1 MRLKHPNVYRELENS
16 YELCIIYK
24 NNVYYTYFDKTIYES
39 VNKHHWRISKKANKY
54 YVCTGQAKNGRKIL
68 YMSNIIMNFTPDCI
82 HEVDHIDGNSLN
94 NRSGNLRILL
104 KAHNRQNTR
113 VRCDNHSTG
122 IRGISTHTDG
132 SYKVDFTYNGKR
144 FYFKHFNLLNEA
156 VYIRML
162 CELKFLGEL
171 RNKSDDEYKQS
182 LINQLSINDKLELQ
196 SYFNSRLNN
205 ETKDV

>member
-54 YVCTGQAKNGRKIL
+54 YVCTGQAKNESKIL

-94 NRSGNLRILL
+94 NKSDNLRIIL
-104 KAHNRQNTR
+104 KTHNRQNVQ
-113 VRCDNHSTG
+113 VRCDNNSTG
-122 IRGISTHTDG
+122 IRGVSTHTDG

-144 FYFKHFNLLNEA
+144 FYFKHFKILEEA
-156 VYIRML
+156 IYIRLL
-162 CELKFLGEL
+162 CEIKFLKEF
-171 RNKSDDEYKQS
+171 RNTSDDEYKNFIIS
-182 LINQLSINDKLELQ
+182 KLSEIEKLELQ
-196 SYFNSRLNN
+196 EYFNS
-205 ETKDV
+205 KVK